1 MRVNLALQNI
11 RHSLPRTIVSL
22 AGIGIAITLIF
33 VQLGFRGAVENTAL
47 MIYEKMDFDLVV
59 RSRDYLH
66 FIDSGN
72 IPQTALDAAR
82 SVNGVQSA
90 VPFHVTLVNWRNPLN
105 SDLRGMV
112 LMGVE
117 PALPTF
123 NSLEVS
129 RDLEKLTSFSQVL
142 VDSESSPEFG
152 PADGHEF
159 SVADIGVQTEL
170 AGQKV
175 RIAGLYRMGAGLTAN
190 GSAIISVDG
199 YNRLV
204 PWDSVQR
211 PAMGLIKVEPGFNLN
226 EVAAQIIQLNSDAQH
241 QPLVEVLTRQQVLN
255 REINRWIGETPIG
268 FVFTLGVGT
277 AFIVGAAIFYMVLS
291 NDVATRLKEYATLR
305 AMGYRNS
312 WLAAV
317 VLKQAIWLALFAFV
331 PSVIVSIAFYEITSI
346 LANLPIFMTTSR
358 LVFVFMLTQLM
369 CMISGTLALRKLW
382 SAEPAS
388 LF

>member
-47 MIYEKMDFDLVV
+47 MIYEKMEFDLIV

-66 FIDSGN
+66 FIDSGT
-72 IPQTALDAAR
+72 IPQSAIDLTR
-82 SVNGVQSA
+82 SVAGVRSA

-112 LMGVE
+112 LMGVD
-117 PALPTF
+117 PAAPTF
-123 NSLEVS
+123 HSEEVS
-129 RDLEKLTSFSQVL
+129 GDLDRLTSPSQVL

-152 PADGHEF
+152 PANGKEF
-159 SVADIGVQTEL
+159 SSLDIGVQTEL
-170 AGQKV
+170 AGNPV

-190 GSAIISVDG
+190 GSSMISVDG
-199 YNRLV
+199 YNRMV
-204 PWDSVQR
+204 PWDAVWR
-211 PAMGLIKVEPGFNLN
+211 PAMGLIRLEPGQDP
-226 EVAAQIIQLNSDAQH
+226 ERIAAQIRSLSSDAQN
-241 QPLVEVLTRQQVLN
+241 QPTIEVLARREVLA
-255 REINRWIGETPIG
+255 RETSRWITETPIG
-268 FVFTLGVGT
+268 FVFTLGVAT

-291 NDVATRLKEYATLR
+291 NDVATRLKEYATLQ
-305 AMGYRNS
+305 AMGYRTS
-312 WLAAV
+312 WLATV
-317 VLKQAIWLALFAFV
+317 VLRQAVWLALFAFV
-331 PSVIVSIAFYEITSI
+331 PSVIVSVVFYEVTSV
-346 LANLPIFMTTSR
+346 LANLPIFMTVSR
-358 LVFVFMLTQLM
+358 LVFVFMLTQVM
-369 CMISGTLALRKLW
+369 CMVSGALALRKLW